1 MKEKLEILLLDD
13 EPIVGNRLGSALE
26 KVGYDVEVFE
36 DPVKALD
43 RIHEKEFDIVV
54 TDIMMAEVN
63 GIRILEE
70 VQKKSDTTKVII
82 ITGYATVALA
92 REAMD
97 KGAFD
102 MIAKPFKPSELR
114 AVLAKA
120 ADSLGSKKL
129 YQKHKNCAAS
139 GKSII

>member
-13 EPIVGNRLGSALE
+13 EAIVGNRLGPALE

-36 DPVKALD
+36 DPKKALN
-43 RIHEKEFDIVV
+43 RIDEKEFDIVV
-54 TDIMMAEVN
+54 TDIMMADVN
-63 GIRILEE
+63 GIQVLEE
-70 VQKKSDTTKVII
+70 VQKKSDKTKVII

-102 MIAKPFKPSELR
+102 IIAKPFRPNDLR
-114 AVLAKA
+114 SVIAKA
-120 ADSLGSKKL
+120 ADSLGYKKE
-129 YQKHKNCAAS
+129 
-139 GKSII
+139 IISQ

>member
-1 MKEKLEILLLDD
+1 MKKKIEILLLDD
-13 EPIVGNRLGSALE
+13 EAIVGNRLGPALE
-26 KVGYDVEVFE
+26 KTGYDVEVFK
-36 DPVKALD
+36 DPVKALN
-43 RIHEKEFDIVV
+43 RIHEKKFDIVV

-63 GIRILEE
+63 GIQILEE

-114 AVLAKA
+114 SVIAKA
-120 ADSLGSKKL
+120 VDSLGYKQL
-129 YQKHKNCAAS
+129 
-139 GKSII
+139 

>member
-13 EPIVGNRLGSALE
+13 ETIVGKRLGPALE
-26 KVGYDVEVFE
+26 KVGYDVEVYE
-36 DPVKALD
+36 DPTKAVN

-63 GIRILEE
+63 GIQVLEE
-70 VQKKSDTTKVII
+70 ARKKSDTTKVII
-82 ITGYATVALA
+82 MTGYATVALA

-114 AVLAKA
+114 SVIEKA
-120 ADSLGSKKL
+120 AHSLGYKKL
-129 YQKHKNCAAS
+129 
-139 GKSII
+139 

>member
-13 EPIVGNRLGSALE
+13 ETIVGNRLGPALE

-36 DPVKALD
+36 DPKKALN
-43 RIHEKEFDIVV
+43 RINEKKFDIVI
-54 TDIMMAEVN
+54 TDIMMADVN
-63 GIRILEE
+63 GIQVLEE
-70 VQKKSDTTKVII
+70 VRKKSAKTKVII

-102 MIAKPFKPSELR
+102 IIAKPFTPNDLR
-114 AVLAKA
+114 SVVAKA
-120 ADSLGSKKL
+120 ADSLGYNLS
-129 YQKHKNCAAS
+129 
-139 GKSII
+139 

>member
-13 EPIVGNRLGSALE
+13 ETIVGNRLGPALE

-36 DPVKALD
+36 DPRKALN
-43 RIHEKEFDIVV
+43 RINEKEFDIVI
-54 TDIMMAEVN
+54 TDIMMADVN
-63 GIRILEE
+63 GIQVLEE
-70 VQKKSDTTKVII
+70 VQKKSAKTKVII

-102 MIAKPFKPSELR
+102 MIANPFRPDDLR
-114 AVLAKA
+114 SVVAKA
-120 ADSLGSKKL
+120 AHYLGYNLS
-129 YQKHKNCAAS
+129 
-139 GKSII
+139 